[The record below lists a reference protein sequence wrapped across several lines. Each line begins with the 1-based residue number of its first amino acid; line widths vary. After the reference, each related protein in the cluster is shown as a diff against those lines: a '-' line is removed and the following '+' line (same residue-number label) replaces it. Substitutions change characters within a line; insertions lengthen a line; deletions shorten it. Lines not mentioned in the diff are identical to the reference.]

1 MTTNHELIARFN
13 DVHLGNYRPAP
24 VVFDRGLG
32 CELWDVEGK
41 RYLDLC
47 AGLAVVSVGHSHP
60 KFQAAVAAQA
70 GQLTH
75 VSNLFHNA
83 RAIELAHA
91 LQQRTPFSRFFFCN
105 SGAEANEALLK
116 LARKHFH
123 TKGDVARTQL
133 VAAHNSFHGRTM
145 GALALTG
152 QPKYHEGMGPML
164 GGVSHVPYGDLD
176 ALANAVDSRT
186 AAVFLEPIQGEGGIV
201 VASDAYLRGARDL
214 CDREGALLFFDEIQ
228 TGIGRTGRFLASEWS
243 GVLPDAC
250 SLAKGLA
257 AGFPI
262 GAIAVTDALADALP
276 PGSHATTFGGN
287 PLACAASLAV
297 LEIVDAERLVHNADQ
312 VGLHLHARL
321 AALATDPSLPSATE
335 ARGRGLLQGLV
346 LASGVDPAK
355 VLALIRE
362 AGVLLSLAGG
372 HVLRFSPPLSVTRA
386 QIDEGVAIVESV
398 LRSAPRVSLAT

>member
-1 MTTNHELIARFN
+1 MTTNQELIALFN

-24 VVFDRGLG
+24 VVFDRGRG

-60 KFQAAVAAQA
+60 HFQAAVAAQA
-70 GQLTH
+70 GKLTH
-75 VSNLFHNA
+75 VSNLFHND
-83 RAIELAHA
+83 RAIALAQA
-91 LQQRTPFSRFFFCN
+91 LQQRTSFRRFFFCN
-105 SGAEANEALLK
+105 SGTEANEALLK

-123 TKGDVARTQL
+123 VKGAVERNQL

-152 QPKYHEGMGPML
+152 QPKYHEGMGPMV
-164 GGVSHVPYGDLD
+164 GGVSHVPYGDLN
-176 ALANAVDSRT
+176 ALTRAVDAHT

-201 VASDAYLRGARDL
+201 VATDAYLRGAREI
-214 CDREGALLFFDEIQ
+214 CDRAGALLFFDEIQ
-228 TGIGRTGRFLASEWS
+228 TGFGRTGRFLASEWS

-250 SLAKGLA
+250 SLAKGIA
-257 AGFPI
+257 AGFPL
-262 GAIAVTDALADALP
+262 GAIAVSEALANALP

-287 PLACAASLAV
+287 PLACAAALAV
-297 LEIVDAERLVHNADQ
+297 LEIFDTEQLVTNADR
-312 VGLHLHARL
+312 VGTHLHARL
-321 AALATDPSLPSATE
+321 AALVADASLPAASE

-346 LASGVDPAK
+346 LATGVDPAT
-355 VLALIRE
+355 VLASIRD

-372 HVLRFSPPLSVTRA
+372 NVLRFSPPLCVTRDE
-386 QIDEGVAIVESV
+386 IDEGVAVVESV
-398 LRSAPRVSLAT
+398 LRN

>member
-1 MTTNHELIARFN
+1 MTTNHELIELFN

-24 VVFDRGLG
+24 VVFERGLA
-32 CELWDVEGK
+32 CDLWDVEGK

-60 KFQAAVAAQA
+60 RFQAAVAAQA
-70 GQLTH
+70 GKLTH
-75 VSNLFHNA
+75 VSNLFHNE
-83 RAIELAHA
+83 RAITLAQA
-91 LQQRTPFSRFFFCN
+91 LKKRTPFGRFFFCN

-123 TKGDVARTQL
+123 LKGDIKRTQL
-133 VAAHNSFHGRTM
+133 VAANNSFHGRTM

-152 QPKYHEGMGPML
+152 QPKYHEGMGPMV

-176 ALANAVDSRT
+176 ALARAVDSRT

-201 VASDAYLRGARDL
+201 VASDAYLRGARDV
-214 CDREGALLFFDEIQ
+214 CDRAGALLFFDEIQ
-228 TGIGRTGRFLASEWS
+228 TGFGRTGRFLAAEWS

-250 SLAKGLA
+250 SLAKGIA
-257 AGFPI
+257 AGFPL
-262 GAIAVTDALADALP
+262 GAIAVSEALANALP

-297 LEIVDAERLVHNADQ
+297 LDIFDDEQLVTNADH
-312 VGLHLHARL
+312 VGRHLHGRLSDL
-321 AALATDPSLPSATE
+321 AADASLPAAQE

-346 LASGVDPAK
+346 LASSVDPGQA
-355 VLALIRE
+355 LAAIRE

-372 HVLRFSPPLSVTRA
+372 NVLRFSPPLCVSRA
-386 QIDEGVAIVESV
+386 EIDRGVAIVETV
-398 LRSAPRVSLAT
+398 LRS